1 MGFVFQEWVT
11 GNFPLLQIAFTGE
24 VVLDSC
30 EFTGMTSLRASP
42 VTIEAD
48 GSLSITMKG
57 TVKFDGVIFSD
68 RRFPLIEV
76 VRNNQISLS
85 LTGATVSNCVFSKLV
100 SGQVTTAT
108 LEGCEFT
115 GCTGQLI
122 SANSVSLTDCEF
134 TGNSAGGVDESLIS
148 VSGS

>member
-1 MGFVFQEWVT
+1 
-11 GNFPLLQIAFTGE
+11 
-24 VVLDSC
+24 
-30 EFTGMTSLRASP
+30 MTSLRASP
-42 VTIEAD
+42 VNIEAD
-48 GSLSITMKG
+48 GSLSIKMKG